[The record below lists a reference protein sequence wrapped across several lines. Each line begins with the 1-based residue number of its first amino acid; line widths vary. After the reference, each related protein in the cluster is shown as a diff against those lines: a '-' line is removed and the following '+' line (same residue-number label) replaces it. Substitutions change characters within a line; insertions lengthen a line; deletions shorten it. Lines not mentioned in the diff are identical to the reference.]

1 MFWKD
6 TRQKQRQGNN
16 SNFQILLNAGVRELT
31 NKFAEIKKTP
41 ANREFI
47 NFAFQG
53 NGINFECFTFN
64 NGPCSKISWF
74 V

>member
-31 NKFAEIKKTP
+31 NKFAEIKK
-41 ANREFI
+41 I
-47 NFAFQG
+47 D
-53 NGINFECFTFN
+53 
-64 NGPCSKISWF
+64 SK
-74 V
+74 